1 MEYWEMVTINLSA
14 TGAKEAAARLREF
27 LAANGISL
35 KQTHAYEALAQ
46 TLGYANWNTLQALL
60 NTTATPENKASPEA
74 AALAF
79 LPPAVRAE
87 MQDARERMRKSRLTP
102 SLEQSLH
109 RAIGFATERHH
120 EYATLEHLLFSLT
133 EDQDAASVILGCH
146 VDMDQ
151 LRKALTDHIDSK
163 LEHLVTTVPGAAKPT
178 TNFQLAV
185 QRAILH
191 VSKLGRDEI
200 TGANVLVSLFTDV
213 ESHAV
218 RILNQQGL
226 TRIDAVNYI
235 ANSRGEPLDGGQSA

>member
-1 MEYWEMVTINLSA
+1 MITINLSA
-14 TGAKEAAARLREF
+14 TGAKEAVARLRQF

-60 NTTATPENKASPEA
+60 NTTATPENEASPEA

-87 MQDARERMRKSRLTP
+87 MQDARERFRRSRLTP

-109 RAIGFATERHH
+109 RAISLATERHH
-120 EYATLEHLLFSLT
+120 EYATLEHLLLSLT
-133 EDQDAASVILGCH
+133 EEQDAASVILGCH

-151 LRKALTDHIDSK
+151 LRKELTNHIDRK
-163 LEHLVTTVPGAAKPT
+163 LEHLVTNVPGAAKPT
-178 TNFQLAV
+178 TTFQHVV
-185 QRAILH
+185 QRAILYI
-191 VSKLGRDEI
+191 SKLGRDEI
-200 TGANVLVSLFTDV
+200 NGANVLVALFTEV

-218 RILNQQGL
+218 HFLRQQGM
-226 TRIDAVNYI
+226 TRIDAENYI
-235 ANSRGEPLDGGQSA
+235 ANGRGKPLDGGQSG

>member
-1 MEYWEMVTINLSA
+1 MVTINLSA
-14 TGAKEAAARLREF
+14 TGAKEAVARLREF
-27 LAANGISL
+27 LAASGISL

-120 EYATLEHLLFSLT
+120 EYATLEHLLLSLT

-151 LRKALTDHIDSK
+151 LRRDLTDHIDSK
-163 LEHLVTTVPGAAKPT
+163 LEHLVTAVPGTAKPT
-178 TNFQLAV
+178 TGFQRVV
-185 QRAILH
+185 QRAVLH
-191 VSKLGRDEI
+191 IQNSGRDQV
-200 TGANVLVSLFTDV
+200 TSADVVVALFSEP
-213 ESHAV
+213 ESRSV
-218 RILNQQGL
+218 DFLKRQGM
-226 TRIDAVNYI
+226 TRLDAVNFI
-235 ANSRGEPLDGGQSA
+235 VHGLAKPLGGGQF